1 MNFICKVKI
10 KVKKNK
16 ITNIN
21 NDADLLDLHFLF
33 FNIHLNLTSKEY

>member
-1 MNFICKVKI
+1 MLKVKI

-21 NDADLLDLHFLF
+21 NNADLLDLHFLY
-33 FNIHLNLTSKEY
+33 IHLNLTSKEY